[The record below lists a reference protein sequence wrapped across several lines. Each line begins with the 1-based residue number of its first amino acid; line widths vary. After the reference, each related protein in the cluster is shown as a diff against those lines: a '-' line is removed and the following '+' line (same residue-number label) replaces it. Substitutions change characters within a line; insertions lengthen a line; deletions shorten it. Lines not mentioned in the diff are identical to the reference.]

1 MLSKSHVQQSKHAIR
16 VVTVQP
22 VDTRAAASRDADAT
36 LASAS
41 ASASASAPLAEPIIT
56 PLAMSDAPA
65 STAAPGTVRVPAVTL
80 GESAGAGQF
89 ANDIADDFGDLLA
102 SLSGYAELALECTN
116 DPHMRTVALRRLRE
130 LSARGLALTQQLR
143 TYARR
148 EPPVL
153 RVIDANEVMDAA
165 LAATTDTRS
174 ADIDL
179 DLRCNVAPAVVL
191 GDATM
196 LQQLVTALITNAHGA
211 MPAGGT
217 LTAATNFVEVPNDS
231 ARTII
236 VPAGQYI
243 VLTIADTGIGMSAET
258 TSRMFE
264 PFFTTAPRRTY
275 GAGMNLAAVTAIA
288 AQHGWVIGVESKVEV
303 GTAISLYMPLAAE
316 AVSVVHGLD
325 DQSSRDTMPSRSA

>member
-1 MLSKSHVQQSKHAIR
+1 
-16 VVTVQP
+16 
-22 VDTRAAASRDADAT
+22 
-36 LASAS
+36 
-41 ASASASAPLAEPIIT
+41 
-56 PLAMSDAPA
+56 MSDAPA

-196 LQQLVTALITNAHGA
+196 LQQLVTALITNAHEA

-243 VLTIADTGIGMSAET
+243 VLTIADTGVGMSIET

-275 GAGMNLAAVTAIA
+275 GAGMNLAAVAAIA

>member
-1 MLSKSHVQQSKHAIR
+1 MR
-16 VVTVQP
+16 
-22 VDTRAAASRDADAT
+22 
-36 LASAS
+36 
-41 ASASASAPLAEPIIT
+41 
-56 PLAMSDAPA
+56 DAPA
-65 STAAPGTVRVPAVTL
+65 STAAPGTVSVPAVTPGL
-80 GESAGAGQF
+80 SADAKQF
-89 ANDIADDFGDLLA
+89 AIGVADDFGDLLS

-116 DPHMRTVALRRLRE
+116 DPHMRTVALVRLRE

-148 EPPVL
+148 DSPVL
-153 RVIDANEVMDAA
+153 RVIDANEMMDAA

-179 DLRCNVAPAVVL
+179 DLRCNVAPAVVR
-191 GDATM
+191 GDAAM
-196 LQQLVTALITNAHGA
+196 LQQVVTALITNAHEA

-217 LTAATNFVEVPNDS
+217 LTAATNLVEMPHDA

-243 VLTIADTGIGMSAET
+243 VLTIADTGVGMSAET

-264 PFFTTAPRRTY
+264 PFFTTGPRRTH
-275 GAGMNLAAVTAIA
+275 GAGMSLATVASIA

-316 AVSVVHGLD
+316 AVSFVPGLD

>member
-1 MLSKSHVQQSKHAIR
+1 MPH
-16 VVTVQP
+16 
-22 VDTRAAASRDADAT
+22 
-36 LASAS
+36 
-41 ASASASAPLAEPIIT
+41 
-56 PLAMSDAPA
+56 AMSDAPA
-65 STAAPGTVRVPAVTL
+65 STAAADTVYDLAVTL
-80 GESAGAGQF
+80 GMPAGAAQF
-89 ANDIADDFGDLLA
+89 ANDVADDFGDLLA

-116 DPHMRTVALRRLRE
+116 DPYMRTVALGRLRE
-130 LSARGLALTQQLR
+130 LSAQGLALTQQLR

-165 LAATTDTRS
+165 LAATSVTRS

-179 DLRCNVAPAVVL
+179 DLRCNVAPAVVR
-191 GDATM
+191 GDATR
-196 LQQLVTALITNAHGA
+196 LQQIVTALITNAQEA

-217 LTAATNFVEVPNDS
+217 LTAATTFVEVPHNP
-231 ARTII
+231 AGTII

-243 VLTIADTGIGMSAET
+243 VLTIADTGVGMSTET

-264 PFFTTAPRRTY
+264 PFFTTRPRRTH
-275 GAGMNLAAVTAIA
+275 GAGMSLAAAAAIA

-303 GTAISLYMPLAAE
+303 GTAISLYMPLAE
-316 AVSVVHGLD
+316 IAVSLLPGLN